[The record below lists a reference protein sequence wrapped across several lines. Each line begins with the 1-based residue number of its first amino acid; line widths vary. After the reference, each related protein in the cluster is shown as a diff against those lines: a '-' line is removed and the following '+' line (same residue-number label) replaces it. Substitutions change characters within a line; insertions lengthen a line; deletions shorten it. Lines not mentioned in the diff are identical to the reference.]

1 MADTKRERILAA
13 IKDILET
20 SLLTTQAG
28 VFVLT
33 QSGDQL
39 ITDNELNAT
48 VYRSRVEPL
57 TRGET
62 PAVIIEPVNDQPNDT
77 NYYDQLDFVSEETL
91 NGECLDIV
99 PDRVDF
105 SLFEADVPLAVVSQD
120 FLVRYRTARTSG

>member
-62 PAVIIEPVNDQPNDT
+62 PAVIIEPVQST
-77 NYYDQLDFVSEETL
+77 
-91 NGECLDIV
+91 I
-99 PDRVDF
+99 
-105 SLFEADVPLAVVSQD
+105 SQMIQII
-120 FLVRYRTARTSG
+120 TIN